1 MEQQV
6 LIIYAVTQKY
16 LLDIPVERVLEFEE
30 ELLEFVDTKYPEIY
44 REIRKTKDMSKETE
58 LLMQKA
64 ITEFKE
70 TF

>member
-1 MEQQV
+1 M
-6 LIIYAVTQKY
+6 
-16 LLDIPVERVLEFEE
+16 EFEE

-70 TF
+70 TFNKQR